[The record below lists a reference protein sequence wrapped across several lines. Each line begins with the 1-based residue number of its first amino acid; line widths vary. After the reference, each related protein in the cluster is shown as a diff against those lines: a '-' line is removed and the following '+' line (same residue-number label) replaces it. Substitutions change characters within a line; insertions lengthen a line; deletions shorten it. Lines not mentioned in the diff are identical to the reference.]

1 MNVIINHKSIK
12 MKDILVVAKL
22 KEGKFEKFMGFM
34 QSEEAINE
42 RKKIADVTKTIGT
55 VSPVEIINL
64 FIYEIITYLHHLH
77 FNHALCEVD
86 EKINCNILN

>member
-1 MNVIINHKSIK
+1 MNVIINH
-12 MKDILVVAKL
+12 
-22 KEGKFEKFMGFM
+22 
-34 QSEEAINE
+34 
-42 RKKIADVTKTIGT
+42 
-55 VSPVEIINL
+55 L